1 MSIVLPYQLKNAF
14 FESLV
19 LEPSADPNEPVII
32 FLCKQILST
41 LFTGLSGYNRVIS
54 FDVGRGKSLFII
66 TLLRFLKDRGLLSTG
81 GIVVFLSRHNEIRN
95 FITGSDLEEDDYAVY
110 TGSNDLNDMGLGSL
124 HTNEAPVLFVTQ
136 QKLQADWD
144 KNGGKPSFTFADMD
158 KLHYRG
164 KTRNL
169 RLWDERWLGG
179 KPVTVKL
186 DDVLA
191 LPIQYRMKNEGLCS
205 LIDTLG
211 QEAYRD
217 DTVILTVPAG
227 FKDFKLPYNA
237 PDRHRDTVKALAEL
251 AGAVVRVVTSNQSGK
266 VLCGSS
272 CPFPADM
279 APLFVFDAAARVT
292 TGYDHRQTI
301 IGDTQRLG
309 TIQSDY
315 RNVRVHCWEQGASRS
330 SLRSKAVRDRVVEGI
345 ADTINASTER
355 FLIVYPKA
363 RDEDSYD
370 LVGEITKAL
379 DDASRVSFIHW
390 GEHHGTNA
398 YRETRNVILI
408 GVFHRPVSAIVAE
421 YMAMTGLPGDQIEE
435 GDWNELGVGLL
446 KENIMQAAGRGN
458 LRNVKDGVAGGCNVY
473 VITAA
478 RDKPMELVRD
488 VFHNCAALP
497 WMPVEKPLTG
507 RPAQL
512 ISHLVGLKAS
522 GLDKARKQDVGKGL
536 GLSASGLS
544 NLLKGTA
551 SLLRHH
557 GFSWK
562 GQFITWDHA

>member
-14 FESLV
+14 FGSLG
-19 LEPSADPNEPVII
+19 LEPSTESNEPVIT

-41 LFTGLSGYNRVIS
+41 LFTGLSGYNKVIS

-81 GIVVFLSRHNEIRN
+81 GIVVFLSRHDEIRN
-95 FITGSDLEEDDYAVY
+95 FITGSGLEEDDYAVY
-110 TGSNDLNDMGLGSL
+110 TGNNDLNAMGLGNL
-124 HTNEAPVLFVTQ
+124 NINEAPVLFVTQ
-136 QKLQADWD
+136 QKLQAYWD
-144 KNGGKPSFTFADMD
+144 KNGDKPSLTFADMS

-164 KTRNL
+164 MPRKL

-279 APLFVFDAAARVT
+279 APMFIFDAAARVT
-292 TGYDHRQTI
+292 TGYGHRQAI
-301 IGDTQRLG
+301 VGDTQRLG

-330 SLRSKAVRDRVVEGI
+330 SLRGKVVRDRVVDGI
-345 ADTINASTER
+345 AATSNER
-355 FLIVYPKA
+355 FLIVHPKA
-363 RDEDSYD
+363 RDEDGYD
-370 LVGEITKAL
+370 LLDEIRKAL
-379 DDASRVSFIHW
+379 DDPSRVDFIHW
-390 GEHHGTNA
+390 GNHHGTNEH
-398 YRETRNVILI
+398 RETRNVILI
-408 GVFHRPVSAIVAE
+408 GVWHKPTSAVVAE
-421 YMAMTGLPGDQIEE
+421 YMAMTGLAGDQMED
-435 GDWNELGVGLL
+435 GDWNELGGGLL
-446 KENIMQAAGRGN
+446 KENVMQAAGRAN
-458 LRNVKDGVAGGCNVY
+458 LRNVRDGVAGECNVY

-478 RDKPMELVRD
+478 KDKPIKLVQD
-488 VFHNCAALP
+488 VFPNGVVVP
-497 WMPVEKPLTG
+497 WMPVEKPLAG
-507 RPAQL
+507 RPEQL
-512 ISHLVGLKAS
+512 INHLVGLKSS
-522 GLDKARKQDVGKGL
+522 GFGEARKQDVSKAL
-536 GLSASGLS
+536 GLSTSGLS
-544 NLLKGTA
+544 NLLKSTA
-551 SLLRHH
+551 ELLRQQ
-557 GFSWK
+557 GFEWK
-562 GQFITWDHA
+562 GQKISWGRA